1 MIGQS
6 EKKRLVAG
14 SWFVGLALAFALSF
28 GCAGQAFA
36 DDQDSDTAP
45 ATSLSSIEN
54 TQTDDVLTGATFDQ
68 AMGIGDLEETN
79 AAIGNVAD
87 TIADTTAGTLNEE
100 RIEEDIVPI
109 AGEISKGQPTVI
121 ADGSGNG
128 AFDKPN
134 PHTLPTSDD
143 MSQGTG
149 FAGYDNPKA
158 ISGNVPNSEDAGLN
172 ADEQEGN
179 GSTQDESAESGDQTP
194 NTSKQAGDTQEQTTD
209 APEQTTG
216 PVQASD
222 DETANATTNANA
234 TANETSTP
242 NEKEAADKARASSK
256 ASNAKSVKASRD
268 NASSNA
274 EQGYA
279 PRESTFEY
287 ATECEQAASEVKA
300 SNKPEEQP
308 AETETIKAVR
318 WSGGSGPA
326 VPVVTEASTNRAS
339 GTSSSSNLAIT
350 LEEGQAA
357 LVGAS
362 SLSNRTQNRQGALLY
377 SKSRCRSP

>member
-36 DDQDSDTAP
+36 DDQGSDTAP
-45 ATSLSSIEN
+45 EASLSSIEN
-54 TQTDDVLTGATFDQ
+54 TQTDDVLAGAAFDQ
-68 AMGIGDLEETN
+68 AIGISDLEEPN
-79 AAIGNVAD
+79 AAVGNVENTTAD
-87 TIADTTAGTLNEE
+87 ITAGTLNEGQT
-100 RIEEDIVPI
+100 EEDIVPI

-128 AFDKPN
+128 AFDKPA
-134 PHTLPTSDD
+134 PHTLPTSDE

-149 FAGYDNPKA
+149 FAGYDTTKA
-158 ISGNVPNSEDAGLN
+158 LSNNVPNGEDAGLN

-179 GSTQDESAESGDQTP
+179 GSTQNESAESGDQPP

-209 APEQTTG
+209 APEQTTE
-216 PVQASD
+216 PVQAND
-222 DETANATTNANA
+222 DETTNANANA

-256 ASNAKSVKASRD
+256 ASNAKSVKALRD